1 MAARAW
7 CKANR
12 ALELRVPTMLRRIL
26 MRLRGVRTLVPE
38 GTLMCRTHTTQHEL
52 SAIAPNFQSVQLF
65 ASLGFADIRVGAT
78 SADILVEVVRTCTHA
93 RMHAA
98 SCAAC
103 TQAPAALKPSRV
115 FAYAACPPARPFRS
129 RTPRPCSPR
138 TGSAP
143 DGTWH
148 SAIMGR
154 SDQGRRCSG
163 WGVEVHCSTAIGPTP
178 CVRGTRQRGS
188 SLHTK

>member
-1 MAARAW
+1 
-7 CKANR
+7 
-12 ALELRVPTMLRRIL
+12 

-38 GTLMCRTHTTQHEL
+38 GTLMGRTHTTQHEL

-78 SADILVEVVRTCTHA
+78 SADIVVEAVRTCTHA

-103 TQAPAALKPSRV
+103 TQAPAALKPSRL
-115 FAYAACPPARPFRS
+115 FAYAARPPLSLALPE
-129 RTPRPCSPR
+129 PCSPR

-178 CVRGTRQRGS
+178 RPRGSRQRLFPSHEMTSRRGGACHKPMRAPESKARGGS
-188 SLHTK
+188 PM